1 MLTILMSNSE
11 VFDKMYQEINRQNT
25 FYFWIIGIVISM
37 IPALVAIFF
46 YFQWRLSDSQ
56 VKKMKAEIENNIVEK
71 YGLVKLNKKVGDIV
85 TDNAVLFYNRVE
97 EAFADLDKVLTT
109 GEYHN
114 ESAQSDATSIYNNM
128 LYILSSTSIDG
139 GLKQEC
145 FRKTK
150 QHIKMLETKIEK
162 LPNGSEKD
170 KWKTLVNQ
178 IYGSLALLN
187 ENTQ

>member
-1 MLTILMSNSE
+1 M
-11 VFDKMYQEINRQNT
+11 R
-25 FYFWIIGIVISM
+25 
-37 IPALVAIFF
+37 
-46 YFQWRLSDSQ
+46 
-56 VKKMKAEIENNIVEK
+56 EN
-71 YGLVKLNKKVGDIV
+71 L
-85 TDNAVLFYNRVE
+85 YNHVE
-97 EAFADLDKVLTT
+97 EAFSDLSKMLAS

-114 ESAQSDATSIYNNM
+114 ESAQDNATSIYNNM

-145 FRKTK
+145 FRKAK
-150 QHIKMLETKIEK
+150 QHIKMLDAKIEK